1 MVQEWRQLGGGWDDD
16 DSVSYP
22 GRLALLPFLHKQWC
36 EVNRRIRLIAQTT
49 FCTPRQ
55 PEPLHT
61 RMPGREDWWLLSL
74 DTVPD
79 CSLYLFPQFNHSVAE
94 YSQSEAHPHC
104 MSPCWRPATPS
115 KDLML
120 HYMRVCFPHQW
131 LSHSLSEGRIYPHP
145 SPFTIHCPG
154 EGTEKGGA
162 YQKLSFLLFHQGLSF
177 PLHGTW
183 YIPKHLET
191 PAGNTTY
198 NEHKISTVD
207 CKVPY
212 CPKHFRRKE
221 LMEQQDSLWG
231 LVDFTSTVQTE
242 RLNMCMYVSLPGV
255 KRSHFDQLFRSIND
269 KKYT

>member
-1 MVQEWRQLGGGWDDD
+1 METTRRRLRRWRLCQLLRKAGFTSFPTQAVMWSEQKNQAYCPDN
-16 DSVSYP
+16 
-22 GRLALLPFLHKQWC
+22 LLYSQ
-36 EVNRRIRLIAQTT
+36 A
-49 FCTPRQ
+49 
-55 PEPLHT
+55 T
-61 RMPGREDWWLLSL
+61 RATAYQNARKEDLCLLCL

-79 CSLYLFPQFNHSVAE
+79 CSLYPLFPQFNHSVAE
-94 YSQSEAHPHC
+94 YSKSKAHPHC
-104 MSPCWRPATPS
+104 MSPCWHPVTPS

-145 SPFTIHCPG
+145 SPFTIHCTG
-154 EGTEKGGA
+154 EGTVKGGA
-162 YQKLSFLLFHQGLSF
+162 YQKLSFLLFHQGLSS

-207 CKVPY
+207 CTVPY

-231 LVDFTSTVQTE
+231 LVDFTSTVQTK
-242 RLNMCMYVSLPGV
+242 G
-255 KRSHFDQLFRSIND
+255 
-269 KKYT
+269 